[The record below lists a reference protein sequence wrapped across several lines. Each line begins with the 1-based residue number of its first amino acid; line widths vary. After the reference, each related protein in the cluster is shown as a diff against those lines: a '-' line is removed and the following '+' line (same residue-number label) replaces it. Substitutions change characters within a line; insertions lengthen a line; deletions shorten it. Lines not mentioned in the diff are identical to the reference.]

1 MRAYIH
7 IYARIWGHIYIYA
20 RICGHIHIY
29 CLSWDIL
36 PAEEGIIF
44 LIFSFEIIYHVAD
57 YQIENME
64 KPLGGVGKWYIY
76 YIYGV
81 SSGYIQR
88 YSRLDLGYFSSSA
101 KKFPRAG
108 PCPREFFSLGRKITS
123 VSGLYRCI

>member
-1 MRAYIH
+1 M
-7 IYARIWGHIYIYA
+7 
-20 RICGHIHIY
+20 
-29 CLSWDIL
+29 

-101 KKFPRAG
+101 KNALGQDRA
-108 PCPREFFSLGRKITS
+108 LGHFLTS
-123 VSGLYRCI
+123 DEK